1 MECGFNMEMR
11 SQQEWS
17 WLLAIDL
24 FLGGVGGGLFLLFQF
39 FSLPLFVAILALVLV
54 ALGALVLLSE
64 LGHPL
69 RAWRAIF
76 KLRTSWISRGV
87 LFVSLFL
94 GAGALYVASTM
105 AAFSWLPWAGDTL
118 GARILWYI
126 AGFCA
131 VFVILYP
138 GFILTASPAVPFW
151 KTPLLPVLFLTPS
164 IRGAS
169 GIVLL
174 ISPFFALAP
183 GPPPIGSL
191 VLLLIVVNF
200 VIISIYLSTM
210 NHSGR
215 AAKEAVQLLTQRGR
229 LGWTFGMGALLV
241 GMILPLFVLV
251 WVPSGAVLAGAF
263 ILTGA
268 LLFRY
273 CILKAG
279 VYVPFPLL

>member
-1 MECGFNMEMR
+1 MECGFNMELTR
-11 SQQEWS
+11 QREWS

-24 FLGGVGGGLFLLFQF
+24 YLGGLGGGLFLLFQF
-39 FSLPLFVAILALVLV
+39 FNLPLFVAILALVLV

-76 KLRTSWISRGV
+76 KIRTSWISRGV
-87 LFVSLFL
+87 LFVSLYL
-94 GAGALYVASTM
+94 GAGTLYVASTM
-105 AAFSWLPWAGDTL
+105 SAFSWLPWAGDTL

-151 KTPLLPVLFLTPS
+151 NTPLLPVLFLTHAVM
-164 IRGAS
+164 GAG

-174 ISPFFALAP
+174 VSPLNAFEASL
-183 GPPPIGSL
+183 GQIESL
-191 VLLLIVVNF
+191 VSLLIVVNF
-200 VIISIYLSTM
+200 LMIMIYLLNM
-210 NHSGR
+210 NHSGV
-215 AAKEAVQLLTQRGR
+215 AAKEAVRLLTNRGP
-229 LGWTFGMGALLV
+229 LGWTFGIGTIFV
-241 GMILPLFVLV
+241 GMLLPLLVLV
-251 WVPSGAVLAGAF
+251 WVPSAVVLAGAG
-263 ILTGA
+263 ILIGA

-273 CILKAG
+273 CVLKAG

>member
-1 MECGFNMEMR
+1 MECGFNMELT
-11 SQQEWS
+11 SQREWS

-24 FLGGVGGGLFLLFQF
+24 YLGGLGGGLFLLFQF
-39 FSLPLFVAILALVLV
+39 FSLPIFVAILALVLV

-76 KLRTSWISRGV
+76 RLRTSWISRGV

-94 GAGALYVASTM
+94 GAGSLYVASTM
-105 AAFSWLPWAGDTL
+105 AALPWLPWAGDSL
-118 GARILWYI
+118 GAGILWLI

-138 GFILTASPAVPFW
+138 GFILSASPAVPFW
-151 KTPLLPVLFLTPS
+151 NTPLLPVLFLTHS
-164 IRGAS
+164 VMGA
-169 GIVLL
+169 GGVVLL
-174 ISPFFALAP
+174 VSPLIAFEASL
-183 GPPPIGSL
+183 GQIESL
-191 VLLLIVVNF
+191 VSLLIVANLF
-200 VIISIYLSTM
+200 MIFIYLLNM

-215 AAKEAVQLLTQRGR
+215 AAKEAVRLLTNRGP
-229 LGWTFGMGALLV
+229 LGWTFGIGTILV
-241 GMILPLFVLV
+241 GMLLPLLV
-251 WVPSGAVLAGAF
+251 VVWLPSGVVVAGAG
-263 ILTGA
+263 ILIGA

-273 CILKAG
+273 CVLKAG